1 MKIFRNPKL
10 EMDQVLALYESVG
23 WTNYTQKPDML
34 EKALSNSLYVL
45 AAYDGESLIGLLRAV
60 GDDASILFIQ
70 DILILPSY
78 QHQGIGRELVQQTLA
93 EFSDVYQI
101 HLLTD
106 QTERTTR
113 FYQSLGFV
121 SVENQSCRAFTY
133 IKPY

>member
-1 MKIFRNPKL
+1 MKFFRNPKL

-34 EKALSNSLYVL
+34 EKALANSLYVL
-45 AAYDGESLIGLLRAV
+45 AAYDEERLIGFLRAV
-60 GDDASILFIQ
+60 GDGASILFIQ
-70 DILILPSY
+70 DILILPAY
-78 QHQGIGRELVQQTLA
+78 QRQGIGCELVQQTLE

-106 QTERTTR
+106 QTEKTAT

-121 SVENQSCRAFTY
+121 PVENQSCRAFTY
-133 IKPY
+133 IKSH